1 VNWLTWAAAF
11 SLTVVDAGV
20 IAQVVANKNSSK
32 INAAFSAKNF
42 LKMDLGASQTKF
54 T

>member
-11 SLTVVDAGV
+11 SLTVVDARV
-20 IAQVVANKNSSK
+20 IAQVVANKNPSK

-42 LKMDLGASQTKF
+42 LQYGLTA
-54 T
+54 